1 MVDILA
7 FESVTIEHKGRG
19 PVPNRILYDVSFS
32 IRHGE
37 ALGLV
42 GESGCGKSTIALATM
57 RALPPG
63 MKVTAGRIL
72 FQGQDVN
79 LLSDGDLRRVR
90 GNRAAMI
97 YQDPMSSLNP
107 VMTIGQQLIEVPML
121 HHGMDRGKA
130 WKRAVT
136 MLDEVR
142 LPDCASMM
150 ARYPHQLSGGQQQR
164 VVIAM
169 ALMAEPALLIM
180 DEPTTGLDVTIE
192 AAILELVRDLRA
204 KFGAAVLFISHN
216 LGTVAR
222 ICDRVGV
229 LYAGR
234 LIETG
239 TLGSVFRAPA
249 HPYTRGLLAALP
261 RLSLGRRGR
270 LEPIEGTITVGD
282 RGRIGCALSPRC
294 AFSQP
299 QCDGAEIAMHP
310 VGQDQEHVARCVRL
324 DEIPARPVSSA
335 AARPH
340 VNDSDYDDVEVLL
353 SVRELSKA
361 YGLGGRFG
369 GKGKGS
375 IRAVDRVSL
384 DARAGMTL
392 AIVGESGCGKSTLAK
407 VISGLTSASGG
418 EALFRGVDIAGQS
431 VDQRPDDLRRR
442 IQMIFQN
449 PDSTLNPSHS
459 IEFALVRPLKRLR
472 GMSRAEARGE
482 VRRLIERVRLGSDV
496 LACLPDQLSG
506 GQRQRVAVARAL
518 AGNPDLLI
526 ADEPVSALDV
536 SVQAAIVNLLSDIL
550 EQSHIGLAI
559 ISHDLALVR
568 HMADWVAVMYLGKVV
583 EYGPA
588 DQVFAPPFHPYTD
601 ALLAA
606 APEPD
611 PDAGP
616 PRVVLGGT
624 MPSAAEEIRGC
635 VFASRCPRKI
645 GAICDE
651 VVPPVR
657 HFGKHTIVC
666 HLDLRCGD
674 DAHTSRRIKAD
685 PVPGFS
691 L

>member
-1 MVDILA
+1 MADILS
-7 FESVTIEHKGRG
+7 FDDITIEHRG
-19 PVPNRILYDVSFS
+19 GSGVPHRILDAVSFA
-32 IRHGE
+32 IRPGE
-37 ALGLV
+37 AFGLV

-57 RALPPG
+57 RALPAG
-63 MKVTAGRIL
+63 MTVTSGRIV
-72 FQGQDVN
+72 FQG
-79 LLSDGDLRRVR
+79 SDLGRMTAEDLRRMR
-90 GNRAAMI
+90 GNRVAMI

-107 VMTIGQQLIEVPML
+107 VMTIGRQLIEVPML
-121 HHGMDRGKA
+121 HHAMEKEKA
-130 WKRAVT
+130 RRRAVS
-136 MLDEVR
+136 MLEEVR
-142 LPDCASMM
+142 LPDAEAMM

-222 ICDRVGV
+222 VCDRVGV

-234 LIETG
+234 VIETG

-261 RLSLGRRGR
+261 RLKLGRRGR
-270 LEPIEGTITVGD
+270 LDPIEGTIAAED
-282 RGRIGCALSPRC
+282 RARIGCALSPRC
-294 AFSQP
+294 AFRQP
-299 QCDGAEIAMHP
+299 QCDGAPIAMRP
-310 VGQDQEHVARCVRL
+310 VGDDQQHVARCVRL
-324 DEIPARPVSSA
+324 AELPARSVQCASDTLLAS
-335 AARPH
+335 H
-340 VNDSDYDDVEVLL
+340 GNDSGDDAPVLL
-353 SVRELSKA
+353 RIKELSKV

-369 GKGKGS
+369 GRANRS
-375 IRAVDRVSL
+375 IRAVDHVSL

-407 VISGLTSASGG
+407 VISGLTPASGG
-418 EALFRGVDIAGQS
+418 EALFHGANLAELP

-472 GMSRAEARGE
+472 GMSRVEAREE
-482 VRRLIERVRLGSDV
+482 VRRLIERVRLGPEV
-496 LACLPDQLSG
+496 LSCLPHQLSG

-550 EQSHIGLAI
+550 EQSHIALAI

-616 PRVVLGGT
+616 PRVVLGGS
-624 MPSAAEEIRGC
+624 MPSPAEEIRGC

-645 GAICDE
+645 GAICE
-651 VVPPVR
+651 TTAPPVR
-657 HFGKHTIVC
+657 KFGRHTIAC
-666 HLDLRCGD
+666 HLELAAGRTC
-674 DAHTSRRIKAD
+674 
-685 PVPGFS
+685 
-691 L
+691 